1 MTAVL
6 INTINDC
13 RVVVHATTEH
23 PASSYG
29 IPVWVDDNNEAYI
42 QVGAKSPF
50 YEIIPID
57 TLDQFADYINDYMDA
72 NGNDWPTDIHEIIEA
87 NGWEDL
93 SDNNYWGIARDNDKR
108 LVLAD
113 NGRAEVWEG

>member
-57 TLDQFADYINDYMDA
+57 TLQ
-72 NGNDWPTDIHEIIEA
+72 EIE
-87 NGWEDL
+87 
-93 SDNNYWGIARDNDKR
+93 R
-108 LVLAD
+108 
-113 NGRAEVWEG
+113 